1 MVWAPYQMAQA
12 WQMAQGWRMA
22 PAWRLRLIY
31 FLYYGAVG
39 TTLPYFAPYLRDLG
53 FSGSAIGTVQ
63 MLAPLIAPA
72 AALGWASL
80 ADRTGK
86 PERTLRMA
94 TAVSLA
100 AAVFLPVART
110 PLAVGAVVLF
120 QSVGDRAVVPLLD
133 SLTMVHVQ
141 RTPGQSYARI
151 RLAGSLGFAVLALLC
166 GWALAWRGD
175 RPADPLVP
183 WLILALVAGY
193 AITIRGLP
201 HAEPSAGPR
210 PGWLAVRTLL
220 QDRRLLL
227 LLLGGAIHWMA
238 CAPFHLFFGL
248 LVRDRALPSVVT
260 GLGMGAG
267 VAAEVAVLL
276 LFPRLAG
283 RWSLTGLLATAFA
296 GSALRWLA
304 LSQTEGALGVIGLQ
318 LLHGLTFG
326 LFWSCSVEA
335 MARLVPA
342 PLRATGQAL
351 FTAMVFGV
359 GNAVGYQLAGL
370 ALDHYGRVSPLF
382 AWAGAV
388 ELLPLLGAVF
398 LLRKARID

>member
-1 MVWAPYQMAQA
+1 
-12 WQMAQGWRMA
+12 MA

-53 FSGSAIGTVQ
+53 FSGSAIGTVL
-63 MLAPLIAPA
+63 MLSPLVAPA
-72 AALGWASL
+72 ASLGWAAL
-80 ADRTGK
+80 ADRTGA
-86 PERTLRMA
+86 PERTLRLA
-94 TAVSLA
+94 TLVSLGA
-100 AAVFLPVART
+100 VVFLPWAVT
-110 PLAVGAVVLF
+110 PLAVGVVVLV
-120 QSVGDRAVVPLLD
+120 QSLGDRAVVPLLD
-133 SLTMVHVQ
+133 AITMAHVH
-141 RTPGQSYARI
+141 RSPGRSYARI
-151 RLAGSLGFAVLALLC
+151 RLGGSLGFAALALL
-166 GWALAWRGD
+166 GGGLLAWRGD

-183 WLILALVAGY
+183 WLILSLVAGY
-193 AITIRGLP
+193 ALAVRGLP
-201 HAEPSAGPR
+201 HAEPPGGPR

-220 QDRRLLL
+220 GDRRLLL
-227 LLLGGAIHWMA
+227 LLAGGAIHWLA

-248 LVRDRALPSVVT
+248 LVRDRGLPSAVT

-267 VAAEVAVLL
+267 VLAEVAVLL
-276 LFPRLAG
+276 AFPWLAG

-304 LSQTEGALGVIGLQ
+304 LSQAEGAAAVIGLQ

-335 MARLVPA
+335 MSRLVPA

-351 FTAMVFGV
+351 YTAVVFGV

-370 ALDHYGRVSPLF
+370 ALDGYGRAAPLF
-382 AWAGAV
+382 AWAGAI
-388 ELLPLLGAVF
+388 ELVPLLGAVF
-398 LLRKARID
+398 LAGRPAAPAATSRA

>member
-1 MVWAPYQMAQA
+1 
-12 WQMAQGWRMA
+12 MA

-63 MLAPLIAPA
+63 MLAPLVAPA
-72 AALGWASL
+72 AALGWAAL
-80 ADRTGK
+80 ADRTGR
-86 PERTLRMA
+86 PERMLRLATL
-94 TAVSLA
+94 VSLGA
-100 AAVFLPVART
+100 ALFLPWAVT

-120 QSVGDRAVVPLLD
+120 QSLGDRAVVPLLD
-133 SLTMVHVQ
+133 SLTMEQVR

-151 RLAGSLGFAVLALLC
+151 RLGGSLGFAVLALLA
-166 GWALAWRGD
+166 GGLLAWRGD

-183 WLILALVAGY
+183 WLILSLVAGY
-193 AITIRGLP
+193 ALAVRGLP
-201 HAEPSAGPR
+201 HGEPPLGDR

-220 QDRRLLL
+220 RDRRLLL
-227 LLLGGAIHWMA
+227 LLAGGAVHWLA

-267 VAAEVAVLL
+267 VLAEIAVLL

-283 RWSLTGLLATAFA
+283 RWSLTGLFTVAFA
-296 GSALRWLA
+296 GSSLRWLL
-304 LSQTEGALGVIGLQ
+304 LSQAESATAVIALQ
-318 LLHGLTFG
+318 LFHGLTFG

-335 MARLVPA
+335 MSRMVPA

-351 FTAMVFGV
+351 FTAVVFGV
-359 GNAVGYQLAGL
+359 GNAVGYQLSGL
-370 ALDHYGRVSPLF
+370 ALDWYGRSPPLF

-388 ELLPLLGAVF
+388 ELIPLLGAA
-398 LLRKARID
+398 LLAGRLATPPTTSRA

>member
-1 MVWAPYQMAQA
+1 
-12 WQMAQGWRMA
+12 MA

-39 TTLPYFAPYLRDLG
+39 ITLPYFAPYLRDLG

-63 MLAPLIAPA
+63 MLAPLVAPA

-80 ADRTGK
+80 ADRYGA
-86 PERTLRMA
+86 PERMLRLA
-94 TAVSLA
+94 TMVSLA

-133 SLTMVHVQ
+133 SLTMEHV
-141 RTPGQSYARI
+141 RRNPGQGYARI
-151 RLAGSLGFAVLALLC
+151 RLGGSLGFAVLALLG
-166 GWALAWRGD
+166 GWLLAWRGD

-193 AITIRGLP
+193 AIAVRGLP
-201 HAEPSAGPR
+201 HAEPEGGER
-210 PGWLAVRTLL
+210 PGWQAVRTLL
-220 QDRRLLL
+220 GDRRLLL
-227 LLLGGAIHWMA
+227 LLAGGAIHWLA
-238 CAPFHLFFGL
+238 CAPYHLFFGL
-248 LVRDRALPSVVT
+248 LVRDRALPSAVT

-267 VAAEVAVLL
+267 VLAEMAVLL
-276 LFPRLAG
+276 AFPWLAG
-283 RWSLTGLLATAFA
+283 RWSLKGMLATAFA

-304 LSQTEGALGVIGLQ
+304 LSQAESAAAVIALQ

-335 MARLVPA
+335 MSRIVPA

-351 FTAMVFGV
+351 FTAVVFGA

-370 ALDHYGRVSPLF
+370 ALDHYGRTPPLF
-382 AWAGAV
+382 AWAGAI
-388 ELLPLLGAVF
+388 ELLPLLGAAF
-398 LLRKARID
+398 LIRRSRFG